1 MSRVKFML
9 EQFLAEP
16 WWFKL
21 LISITLLV
29 SVIFSGFERAG
40 YQSGAKLAAALF
52 FVVYG
57 VKFWRSRLTALL
69 LLAMAVVSLYLSWQ
83 YLQLV

>member
-1 MSRVKFML
+1 MI

-21 LISITLLV
+21 LISATLLV
-29 SVIFSGFERAG
+29 SILLSGSDRAD

-52 FVVYG
+52 FFAYG
-57 VKFWRSRLTALL
+57 VNLRRSRPTALL
-69 LLAMAVVSLYLSWQ
+69 LLAMGLLCLYLSWH
-83 YLQLV
+83 YLQLALA